1 VLTASGIEIR
11 SPSADELERF
21 VLTVETAFLEQPNEA
36 DVERW
41 RTELEPSRQYWALD
55 GDAPVG
61 SAGTYNHRLRIP
73 GGEVPIAA
81 VTLVGV
87 HASHRRRGILT
98 QLMRRQLDHAHELG
112 EPVAA
117 LFATEGSIYGRF
129 GYGVATT
136 AVSIEAD
143 RDRMRFRPPDEPA
156 GRIRL
161 VDEEESRELFPP
173 IYARVQERT
182 PGMLARHESWWRLYR
197 LADPEHWRWGAGPMF
212 RAVWE
217 DADGEP
223 QGYALYRNRSKWE
236 DGIPSGTLESRE
248 ALGATPQAMRE
259 VWRFLL
265 GVDLIKTAK
274 AWLLPPDHPLFLSVT
289 EPRRLHA
296 SSGDG
301 LWVRLVDLP
310 AALEARSYAT
320 DATVT
325 FDVRDAFCSWN
336 EGTWTL
342 RAGGGRASVEQGGE
356 PDLRLDVADLGS
368 TYLGGWTF
376 AALERAGRVEEL
388 VAGAVERADALFR
401 TPAQPWC
408 PEIF

>member
-1 VLTASGIEIR
+1 
-11 SPSADELERF
+11 
-21 VLTVETAFLEQPNEA
+21 
-36 DVERW
+36 
-41 RTELEPSRQYWALD
+41 
-55 GDAPVG
+55 
-61 SAGTYNHRLRIP
+61 
-73 GGEVPIAA
+73 
-81 VTLVGV
+81 
-87 HASHRRRGILT
+87 
-98 QLMRRQLDHAHELG
+98 
-112 EPVAA
+112 
-117 LFATEGSIYGRF
+117 
-129 GYGVATT
+129 
-136 AVSIEAD
+136 
-143 RDRMRFRPPDEPA
+143 
-156 GRIRL
+156 
-161 VDEEESRELFPP
+161 
-173 IYARVQERT
+173 
-182 PGMLARHESWWRLYR
+182 
-197 LADPEHWRWGAGPMF
+197 MF

-217 DADGEP
+217 DADGAP

-274 AWLLPPDHPLFLSVT
+274 AWLLPADHPLFLSVT

-310 AALEARSYAT
+310 AALEGRSYAA
-320 DATVT
+320 DGTVT
-325 FDVRDAFCSWN
+325 FAVRDAFCSWN